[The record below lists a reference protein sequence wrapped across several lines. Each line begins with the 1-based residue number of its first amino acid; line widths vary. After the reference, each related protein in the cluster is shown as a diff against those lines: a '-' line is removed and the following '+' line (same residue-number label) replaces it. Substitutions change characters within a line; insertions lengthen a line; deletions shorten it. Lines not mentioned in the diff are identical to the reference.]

1 MNSVPFPM
9 PLLKPQE
16 LCMLFHRLYIIE
28 DLRVYIEGV
37 ISTWKMALLWIIR
50 TSDSKYARM
59 ITSFWVTSWF
69 YKTIYGATPQAM
81 TDRVIILSLSSPL
94 WWGPHRDY
102 CHWYWWYE
110 SASSLQSLT
119 KINEDLFPV
128 NISRIV
134 SALLN
139 TNSIIMIRSVVPI
152 LSSSSTLEKSRQ
164 IVKKI

>member
-16 LCMLFHRLYIIE
+16 LCMLFHCLYIIE
-28 DLRVYIEGV
+28 DLQVYIEGV

-50 TSDSKYARM
+50 TSDSKYTRM

-69 YKTIYGATPQAM
+69 YKTIYGATPSGH
-81 TDRVIILSLSSPL
+81 DRQSYHPLFIFSTMMRPMSRLLSLILMIWKRLKFTEP
-94 WWGPHRDY
+94 D
-102 CHWYWWYE
+102 
-110 SASSLQSLT
+110 
-119 KINEDLFPV
+119 KNEDLFPV
-128 NISRIV
+128 NISGIV
-134 SALLN
+134 SELL
-139 TNSIIMIRSVVPI
+139 I